1 MSDHQETLAQVVK
14 RIEVSFDKIKQYSEK
29 TDQFRI
35 SAGKQFI
42 ELKVRIEAGEAGKG
56 VKWWAWYAANFKNR
70 TRRDAQRVMALAR
83 SDDPGAAA
91 EEERAKNRAAVAAHR
106 KRVGDAEP
114 RPGGTTY
121 SKSQEYRLTEDDYA
135 AQIVRDVEAEIANL
149 EGVVDDPNLLRE
161 LILQKLALAFKDG
174 EGVERSAAA
183 IESSPGPPP
192 ARGPGQPKG
201 SKNKPKEAAPAPE
214 PEESPR
220 PAPTGNDVDT
230 EATAEARKV
239 AAAAAE
245 PEATPDDGSIPGF
258 LRRDPPEQPVQP

>member
-70 TRRDAQRVMALAR
+70 SRRDAQRVMALAR

-106 KRVGDAEP
+106 KRAGEAEP
-114 RPGGTTY
+114 QPGGTTY

-149 EGVVDDPNLLRE
+149 ENVVDHPNLLRE

-183 IESSPGPPP
+183 IESSPEPAPAKKRGRPP
-192 ARGPGQPKG
+192 G
-201 SKNKPKEAAPAPE
+201 SKNKLKEAAAPE
-214 PEESPR
+214 SAPATDAPAAPTTTAVDNGGNPEDSAKERGAYYDDDLSNPNHPLHR
-220 PAPTGNDVDT
+220 PAPDQ
-230 EATAEARKV
+230 A
-239 AAAAAE
+239 
-245 PEATPDDGSIPGF
+245 
-258 LRRDPPEQPVQP
+258 VQP

>member
-29 TDQFRI
+29 TDQYRI
-35 SAGKQFI
+35 SAGKQLV
-42 ELKVRIEAGEAGKG
+42 ELQARIEAGEAGKG

-114 RPGGTTY
+114 QPGGTTY

-149 EGVVDDPNLLRE
+149 ENVVDRPR
-161 LILQKLALAFKDG
+161 
-174 EGVERSAAA
+174 
-183 IESSPGPPP
+183 PP
-192 ARGPGQPKG
+192 ARTDPTK
-201 SKNKPKEAAPAPE
+201 A
-214 PEESPR
+214 SPR
-220 PAPTGNDVDT
+220 
-230 EATAEARKV
+230 
-239 AAAAAE
+239 
-245 PEATPDDGSIPGF
+245 
-258 LRRDPPEQPVQP
+258 L

>member
-14 RIEVSFDKIKQYSEK
+14 RIEVSFDKVKQYSEK

-106 KRVGDAEP
+106 KRVGDAGP

-135 AQIVRDVEAEIANL
+135 VQIVRDVEAEIANL
-149 EGVVDDPNLLRE
+149 ENVVDNPNLLRE
-161 LILQKLALAFKDG
+161 LTLQKLALAFKDG

-183 IESSPGPPP
+183 IESSPEPAPAKKRGRPP
-192 ARGPGQPKG
+192 G
-201 SKNKPKEAAPAPE
+201 SKNKPKEAPAPE
-214 PEESPR
+214 PEESPK

-230 EATAEARKV
+230 EATAEKRKA

-245 PEATPDDGSIPGF
+245 AALVAPDDGSIPGF